1 MKPSRVIVNGVLA
14 TILAYGLLSSGRALA
29 NQEAEDLKRQIESQ
43 RAAVSDL
50 DRLDDRHMVTDE
62 ITLLKSWLDEAWGQ
76 YSKEE
81 YKKVREVVDRCLAQA
96 ELIRQK
102 INAAKMTAY
111 AQDRESAVRASRD
124 KVAKTKQALLDA
136 QSTKK
141 ALEMNNR

>member
-1 MKPSRVIVNGVLA
+1 MKPSRWIINGVVA
-14 TILAYGLLSSGRALA
+14 LLLFSSGRALA

-50 DRLDDRHMVTDE
+50 ERLDDQHAVTDE
-62 ITLLKSWLDEAWGQ
+62 IALLRNWLDEAWAQ

-81 YKKVREVVDRCLAQA
+81 YKKVREVIDRCLAQA

-111 AQDRESAVRASRD
+111 ANDRERAVRASRD
-124 KVAKTKQALLDA
+124 RVTKTKQALLDA
-136 QSTKK
+136 TSTKK
-141 ALEMNNR
+141 ALEMNK

>member
-1 MKPSRVIVNGVLA
+1 MLRTMKPLRWIRNGVLA
-14 TILAYGLLSSGRALA
+14 LVLLSTGQALA

-50 DRLDDRHMVTDE
+50 ERLDDRRLVTDE
-62 ITLLKSWLDEAWGQ
+62 ITMLRTWLDEAWSQ

-81 YKKVREVVDRCLAQA
+81 WKRVREVVDRCIAQA

-102 INAAKMTAY
+102 ITAGKMTAY
-111 AQDRESAVRASRD
+111 AADREGAVRSTR
-124 KVAKTKQALLDA
+124 TKIEQTRKQLLDA

-141 ALEMNNR
+141 ALEMTSK

>member
-1 MKPSRVIVNGVLA
+1 MKLSRWITNGVLA
-14 TILAYGLLSSGRALA
+14 LVLLSSGRALA

-43 RAAVSDL
+43 RAAATDL

-62 ITLLKSWLDEAWGQ
+62 ITLLKSWLDEAWAQ

-102 INAAKMTAY
+102 INAGKMTAY
-111 AQDRESAVRASRD
+111 AQDREQAVRASRD
-124 KVAKTKQALLDA
+124 KVAKTKQALIDA

-141 ALEMNNR
+141 ALEMNAK